1 MERQGNFN
9 TKKEEQNMYTN
20 NQAGRR
26 LDFSKISNRNTK
38 IVSSEEALK
47 DVKPIEWS
55 EDVLNGKRKV
65 TIKKQ

>member
-1 MERQGNFN
+1 MC
-9 TKKEEQNMYTN
+9 TN
-20 NQAGRR
+20 NQVGRR

-55 EDVLNGKRKV
+55 EDVLNGKRDM
-65 TIKKQ
+65 KKKSLNLKIC

>member
-1 MERQGNFN
+1 
-9 TKKEEQNMYTN
+9 MYTN
-20 NQAGRR
+20 NQTYRR
-26 LDFSKISNRNTK
+26 IDFGKIRNRNRK